1 MLREYLRLTRAHTTP
16 LEAVPA
22 FVGAYLGSGSITLGV
37 IGWTV
42 YGVLYH
48 LAGYGMNSYTDWVGG
63 YDKDDQNK
71 QHHPLNTGEISQSAA
86 KRTVV
91 GLFIL
96 TGAVAVWLSAE
107 STPAL
112 IVLASGVAAGLTYN
126 LAGKEDIKKPLYISH
141 AHATVFAVPYLAIG
155 GSNPEVLVAGYLMV
169 FFWVVFQ
176 IGISGEVKDLPA
188 ANQSDEKNIL
198 DEKLGCSFD
207 DVTGLMGS
215 NISKEAYEVSLLLRV
230 LTVLVFVVGAYIFS
244 DFIGF
249 LVVVTVGVMTLKTT
263 VSLMTAADSM
273 YDRGECLSKMA
284 TIEIQ
289 SLVMFLFAFRAELEE
304 LAIVATLVSGVV
316 VLSLNKYLWGTW
328 LAPDV

>member
-71 QHHPLNTGEISQSAA
+71 QHHPLNTGEITEGRA
-86 KRTVV
+86 RNVVV

-96 TGAVAVWLSAE
+96 TAGLAVYLSAH
-107 STPAL
+107 STVAL
-112 IVLASGVAAGLTYN
+112 LVLATGVMGGMLYN
-126 LAGKEDIKKPLYISH
+126 LTGKEDIKKPFYISY
-141 AHATVFAVPYLAIG
+141 AHTTVFAVPYLATGGDIGITLIG
-155 GSNPEVLVAGYLMV
+155 GSAMV
-169 FFWVVFQ
+169 YFWVLFQ

-188 ANQSDEKNIL
+188 ANKSDEKNIL

-207 DVTGLMGS
+207 DVTGLRGS
-215 NISKEAYEVSLLLRV
+215 NISKEAYEVSVLLRS
-230 LTVLVFVVGAYIFS
+230 LTVLVFIMGAYHVTGVIGALVVGI
-244 DFIGF
+244 IGAISI
-249 LVVVTVGVMTLKTT
+249 GTT
-263 VSLMTAADSM
+263 TSLMVSADSM
-273 YDRGECLSKMA
+273 YNRSDCLSKMA
-284 TIEIQ
+284 TIEML
-289 SLVMFLFAFRAELEE
+289 SLIMFLVAFWGELELLAP
-304 LAIVATLVSGVV
+304 LAIVVSAII
-316 VLSLNKYLWGTW
+316 VLSLNNYLWGTW